1 MNKSV
6 PYGPF
11 DGERP
16 ELVIKTHDGSD
27 EQVSVIVCH
36 KDRPEYLNICLQ
48 SIAITSINNNY
59 EIIVADNS
67 VGDELHPLEDTNA
80 YLDSLKESGIKVV
93 RNKENIYWAPAVNK
107 AVESAEKGS
116 DYYIFLHCDVVILNP
131 AWIDLLVNISEA
143 QSSGLVG
150 VELQSYYMQNLKVDF
165 IQEYCMLM
173 TKDCWKDVGPFPKE
187 LPQIGGP
194 FIMTL
199 RAQHRGWKPQIMKNP
214 IVHHY
219 KIFSLDINCY
229 ERFQE
234 SATIIIPKLIRESQ
248 ELAKLKV

>member
-1 MNKSV
+1 MAKEA

-16 ELVIKTHDGSD
+16 ELVIKTHDGSE
-27 EQVSVIVCH
+27 EQVSIVICH

-48 SIAITSINNNY
+48 SIAVTSTNNNY
-59 EIIVADNS
+59 EIIVSDNS
-67 VGDELHPLEDTNA
+67 VGDPLHPLQDTLD
-80 YLDSLKESGIKVV
+80 YLESVKQSGIKVV
-93 RNKENIYWAPAVNK
+93 RNKDNVYWAAAMNK
-107 AVESAEKGS
+107 GVEMAEKSS
-116 DYYIFLHCDVVILNP
+116 DYYIFLHTDVVILNP

-143 QSSGLVG
+143 QSAGLVG
-150 VELQSYYMQNLKVDF
+150 VELQSYYMQNLKIDF
-165 IQEYCMLM
+165 VQEYCVLM
-173 TKDCWKDVGPFPKE
+173 TKECWKDIGPFPKE

-199 RAQHRGWKPQIMKNP
+199 RAQHRGWKPQIMRNP

-219 KIFSLDINCY
+219 KIFSLDINEY

-234 SATIIIPKLIRESQ
+234 QATITIPKFVREAQ
-248 ELAKLKV
+248 EMAKIK